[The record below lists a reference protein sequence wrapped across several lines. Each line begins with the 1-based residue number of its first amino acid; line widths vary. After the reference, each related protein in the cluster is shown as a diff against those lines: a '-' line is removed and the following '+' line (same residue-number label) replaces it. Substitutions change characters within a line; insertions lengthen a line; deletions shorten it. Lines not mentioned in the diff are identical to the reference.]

1 MKVKFFETYTLTE
14 LPSKFESKVNDFL
27 EKNEIIEVK
36 HSFEKSESYGSY
48 YLVMV
53 LYK

>member
-1 MKVKFFETYTLTE
+1 MKVKFFETYDLLGNSE
-14 LPSKFESKVNDFL
+14 EFESRINDFL
-27 EKNEIIEVK
+27 ENNEIIDIK
-36 HSFEKSESYGSY
+36 QSFSKDDYDNRF